1 MKQLQK
7 VATVGALMVGLGT
20 MLAGSIGCSKSNSPD
35 NQGAGGGR
43 LDGAG
48 SSFVKP
54 IMTKWVSEY
63 NKEKGVQIDYKSG
76 GSGAGIQ
83 QMTNKT
89 VAFGATDAPMDP
101 NQLEEAKKVGGE
113 VVHIPLVI
121 GGAVAAY
128 NLPEVQEPLK
138 FTGPILADIFLGKIT
153 KWNDDALK
161 KVNPG
166 VNLPDRNIIVVVR
179 SDPSGTNYI
188 WTDYLSKVVKDW
200 PLGVSVK
207 VEWKTGETAK
217 GSEGMAGKLKTPGT
231 IGYVELLYVLQ
242 NKIQY
247 GHIQNQEGEFI
258 KPDLESVKIAAQHS
272 LAAQPIPET
281 LCYSLVNSPGKGAY
295 PISGTTW
302 AVLYAKQPPGT
313 GQELVKFLRW
323 VTHEGQKYCDAL
335 NYVQLPSVLVEKI
348 DKKLDAIEFVK

>member
-1 MKQLQK
+1 M
-7 VATVGALMVGLGT
+7 
-20 MLAGSIGCSKSNSPD
+20 MLAAGAGCSNSPD
-35 NQGAGGGR
+35 KQGAGQRR

-63 NKEKGVQIDYKSG
+63 KKEKGVEIDYKSG

-83 QMTNKT
+83 QMTDKT
-89 VAFGATDAPMDP
+89 VAFGATDAPMDAS
-101 NQLEEAKKVGGE
+101 QLEAAKQKKGD

-128 NLPEVQEPLK
+128 NLPEVQEPLN
-138 FTGPILADIFLGKIT
+138 FTGPLLADIFLGNVT
-153 KWNDDALK
+153 KWNDEALK

-166 VNLPDRNIIVVVR
+166 VNLPDKNIIVVVR

-188 WTDYLSKVVKDW
+188 WTDYLSKVAKDW
-200 PLGVSVK
+200 KLGVSVK
-207 VEWKTGETAK
+207 VEWPKGETAK
-217 GSEGMAGKLKTPGT
+217 GSEGMSGKLKTEGT

-247 GHIQNQEGEFI
+247 GHIQNTEGEFV
-258 KPDLESVKIAAQHS
+258 KPELESVKIAARNA
-272 LAAQPIPET
+272 LDGQPIPAN
-281 LCYSLVNSPGKGAY
+281 LCYSIVNAPGKGAY

-302 AVLYAKQPPGT
+302 AVLYATQPKGT
-313 GQELVKFLRW
+313 GQELVNFLKW
-323 VTHEGQKYCDAL
+323 VTHDGQKYCEPL

-348 DKKLDAIEFVK
+348 DKKLADIKFE